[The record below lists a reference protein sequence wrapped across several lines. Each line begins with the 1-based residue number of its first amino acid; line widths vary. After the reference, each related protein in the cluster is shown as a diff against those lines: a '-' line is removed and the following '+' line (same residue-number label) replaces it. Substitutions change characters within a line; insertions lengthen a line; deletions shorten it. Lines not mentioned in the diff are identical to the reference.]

1 MDKQYIISEEELNH
15 LKYIE
20 VSRWVDKIKDKQPV
34 EQLNRDNV
42 QKVIGK
48 NIIYSKAS
56 ITIKVE
62 EMANEILSLIPQQTI
77 GTEEIREIWVK

>member
-77 GTEEIREIWVK
+77 GTEEIREI